1 MKFNV
6 ISLRQ
11 IIFLAGGFTLIL
23 LGAGILAL
31 DIYFMVTAKT
41 GKGVGYLSLYE
52 FLSLVRTRDSMNS
65 LQMFIQNHLGITA
78 WRDVARPLLTYTPVS
93 LILGLPGMAM
103 SYSGIRAIRQGN
115 CADPDDQDEMA
126 YSTHAFLA
134 KAMDQNNQ
142 PSHKS

>member
-41 GKGVGYLSLYE
+41 LS
-52 FLSLVRTRDSMNS
+52 
-65 LQMFIQNHLGITA
+65 
-78 WRDVARPLLTYTPVS
+78 
-93 LILGLPGMAM
+93 
-103 SYSGIRAIRQGN
+103 
-115 CADPDDQDEMA
+115 
-126 YSTHAFLA
+126 
-134 KAMDQNNQ
+134 
-142 PSHKS
+142 